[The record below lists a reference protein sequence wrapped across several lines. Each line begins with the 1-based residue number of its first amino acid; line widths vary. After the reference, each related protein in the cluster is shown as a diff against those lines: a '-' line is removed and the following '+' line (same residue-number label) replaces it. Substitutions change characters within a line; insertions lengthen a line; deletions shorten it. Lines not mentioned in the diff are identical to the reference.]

1 MKMHVYRPLPGPWK
15 GTREGERQDEKGM
28 RERERERER
37 DDGPKRN
44 VEFVRTSSLILA
56 VL

>member
-15 GTREGERQDEKGM
+15 GTREGERQDEKGT
-28 RERERERER
+28 REREIER